1 MDDQK
6 LLGILKNFVGEKTTF
21 KKIANKIGMSSEI
34 LADKVIQL
42 EKDGELKFLALGNGL
57 IRIGEIKEK
66 SVIEDAKLNSK
77 PWIPSSSSSEALSKS
92 RNYLQAQEGGETS
105 KLIKEYAKSELY
117 FNSYTNKKGN
127 KKISINLNEE
137 LSKQLSENNQD
148 VINAIVDGIKKEI

>member
-1 MDDQK
+1 MEKSELIQN
-6 LLGILKNFVGEKTTF
+6 LQPFLGQKTTF
-21 KKIANKIGMSSEI
+21 KKIANKIGMRSEI
-34 LADKVIQL
+34 LIDKMIEL
-42 EKDGELKFLALGNGL
+42 ETDGELKFLALGNGL
-57 IRIGEIKEK
+57 IRIGEIKEQ
-66 SVIEDAKLNSK
+66 SLIEDSKLNSK
-77 PWIPSSSSSEALSKS
+77 PWIPSSSSTEALAKS

-105 KLIKEYAKSELY
+105 KLIKEYPKSELY

>member
-1 MDDQK
+1 MDDEK
-6 LLGILKNFVGEKTTF
+6 LLGILNNFVGEKTTF

-66 SVIEDAKLNSK
+66 SVIEDSKLNSK

-105 KLIKEYAKSELY
+105 KLIKEYAKNELY